1 MEAAVWMDT
10 LRTLSM
16 LQAEEPVPPT
26 HWQQDLIVVVCCA
39 GLAMAGIREPL
50 SQCVQA
56 GIKPGQPPLF
66 FERR

>member
-1 MEAAVWMDT
+1 ME
-10 LRTLSM
+10 
-16 LQAEEPVPPT
+16 
-26 HWQQDLIVVVCCA
+26 VVCCA